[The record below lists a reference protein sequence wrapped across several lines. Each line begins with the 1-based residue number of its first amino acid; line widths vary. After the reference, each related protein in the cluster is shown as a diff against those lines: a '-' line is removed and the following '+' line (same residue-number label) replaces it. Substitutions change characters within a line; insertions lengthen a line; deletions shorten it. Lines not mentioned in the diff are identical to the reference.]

1 MFRLLINYGKK
12 MIVYFFSDDELLKH
26 RFQYELTFRAVP
38 SKPGIFGAKL
48 RQYWT
53 LVDTACLATDNR
65 SAVDITNRKVHERIQ
80 FCATVEGSS
89 EKKN

>member
-1 MFRLLINYGKK
+1 

-53 LVDTACLATDNR
+53 FIAIACLSTDNR
-65 SAVDITNRKVHERIQ
+65 SVVDITNRKVDETIIQ
-80 FCATVEGSS
+80 LLRNSR
-89 EKKN
+89 K